1 LLYPSGGACSC
12 LGGRDCSENGPR
24 LPGGAEQAGKRSR
37 GEAIAAE
44 SPAPPE
50 IGPVTGLQTPAGA
63 AERFK
68 KIGWNAY

>member
-1 LLYPSGGACSC
+1 MA
-12 LGGRDCSENGPR
+12 PR

-50 IGPVTGLQTPAGA
+50 AGPATGLQPPAGA

-68 KIGWNAY
+68 KTGWYVSRSVAQSRYISRAQG